1 MEYQKTIIS
10 LLKNTPN
17 QSSKFRTKIMYDAR
31 GTYNANS
38 QIKVLLNLC
47 AYSDSH
53 IPLKGTITVTGAE
66 GTGNLAERQTTRE
79 KYERNKEVIFKNCAP
94 FTYCIS
100 KMTNT

>member
-1 MEYQKTIIS
+1 
-10 LLKNTPN
+10 
-17 QSSKFRTKIMYDAR
+17 MYDAR

-38 QIKVLLNLC
+38 QIKVSLNLR